1 MTKFQQWEK
10 ALYIGEFRTQFDGDE
25 VTITSIPYTVP
36 RVEYRIAWFAL
47 GKAHNII
54 VPEQDL
60 EKIPEYIYRW
70 VGPRGPS
77 TKHYSN
83 KSIAK
88 GQATRN
94 NGKLQYAQVEWKDQ

>member
-1 MTKFQQWEK
+1 MTKFKQWET
-10 ALYIGEFRTQFDGDE
+10 ALYIGEFRTQFEGNE
-25 VTITSIPYTVP
+25 VKILNVPYTVP
-36 RVEYRIAWFAL
+36 RVEYQIEWYAI
-47 GKAHNII
+47 GKRHSIT
-54 VPEQDL
+54 VPEEDL

-70 VGPRGPS
+70 VGKYGPS

-94 NGKLQYAQVEWKDQ
+94 SGKLQYAEVEWKDS